1 MTRIQNRNDLFGVL
15 EKNPPHKMGQILEAL
30 STGGVELLG
39 GFERIP
45 PSPLPGWIIIVT
57 SRRGTVWNVVV
68 TAHENPP
75 RFTTW
80 IVQRIPWEHWVG
92 KLDRDPIVYDGDHPK
107 IYERRKLKARKV
119 NGYGPV

>member
-1 MTRIQNRNDLFGVL
+1 MPRIRNQNDLFRVL

-30 STGGVELLG
+30 STGRTEVLG

-45 PSPLPGWIIIVT
+45 PSDKPGWIIIVT
-57 SRRGTVWNVVV
+57 SRRGTVWNVVI

-92 KLDRDPIVYDGDHPK
+92 RTDRDPTVYDGDNPIK
-107 IYERRKLKARKV
+107 YEERKQKAGTM
-119 NGYGPV
+119 NG

>member
-1 MTRIQNRNDLFGVL
+1 MTRILNRSDLFGVL
-15 EKNPPHKMGQILEAL
+15 EENPPHKMTQILEAL

-45 PSPLPGWIIIVT
+45 PSDRPGWIVIVT
-57 SRRGTVWNVVV
+57 SRRGTVWNVVI

-80 IVQRIPWEHWVG
+80 LVQRIPWEYWSG
-92 KLDRDPIVYDGDHPK
+92 KTDRDPTVYDGDYPK
-107 IYERRKLKARKV
+107 VYEERKQKARKV
-119 NGYGPV
+119 NGYE

>member
-1 MTRIQNRNDLFGVL
+1 
-15 EKNPPHKMGQILEAL
+15 MGQILEAL
-30 STGGVELLG
+30 STGRTEVLG

-45 PSPLPGWIIIVT
+45 PSDKPGWIIIVT
-57 SRRGTVWNVVV
+57 SRRGTVWNVVI

-92 KLDRDPIVYDGDHPK
+92 RTDRDPTVYDGDNPIK
-107 IYERRKLKARKV
+107 YEERKQKAGTM
-119 NGYGPV
+119 NG

>member
-1 MTRIQNRNDLFGVL
+1 MKRILNRNDLFRVL
-15 EKNPPHKMGQILEAL
+15 EENPPHKMSQILTAL
-30 STGGVELLG
+30 STGKAEILG
-39 GFERIP
+39 GFNVIP

-80 IVQRIPWEHWVG
+80 LVQRIPWEHWAG
-92 KLDRDPIVYDGDHPK
+92 KIDRDPTVYDGDHPK
-107 IYERRKLKARKV
+107 IYEERKQKARKA
-119 NGYGPV
+119 NGYG